1 MLVQL
6 RFFIADYKRMSGK
19 KKSRYLYL
27 WLSRQAAAAAIY
39 RFERGMFLT
48 FGKGWP
54 IIRIPLLPLL
64 NLIYLYTNSEIHYLA
79 DIGPGL
85 CVLHSPLGNIVSGNS
100 IIGSNLTLTGGN
112 VIGIKG
118 GTKDKKVVVGNNV
131 AMGANAVIIGPVNI
145 GNDVTIGALACVVKN
160 AEDGAVLVGVPAKN
174 INRPVVKM
182 FTEISEALNSYSPI

>member
-27 WLSRQAAAAAIY
+27 WLSRQAAAAAMY
-39 RFERGMFLT
+39 RFERGMFLSL
-48 FGKGWP
+48 GKAWQ

-64 NLIYLYTNSEIHYLA
+64 NLVYLYTNSELHYMA

-85 CVLHSPLGNIVSGNS
+85 CVLHSPLGNVVSGNS
-100 IIGSNLTLTGGN
+100 IIGSNFTLTGGN
-112 VIGIKG
+112 VVGVKG
-118 GTKDKKVVVGNNV
+118 GTNDKKIIVGNGV
-131 AMGANAVIIGPVNI
+131 TMGANAVIIGSITI

-174 INRPVVKM
+174 INRPVVRM
-182 FTEISEALNSYSPI
+182 FPEMSEAFNSYSQI